1 MIKRFLFII
10 TVLLTANAFAQEG
23 NTSPYSYYG
32 IGLRE
37 FKGTVENQAMGGL
50 NILGDSIHTNL
61 SNPAGY
67 GALKLTNFA
76 LGGSRKDV
84 NLKED
89 QGKGTTASTTFDY
102 LSLSFPVSKQMGAGF
117 GLLPYSSVDYKINNT
132 SGGTYEQFYGRGGIN
147 RAFVTLGYE
156 FFNSL
161 RLGARGSYNFGNIR
175 RESIQ
180 DDDSQQYGIQEV
192 VRSDISG
199 ISLDFGLQYETKI
212 KSNLSIYSSLTY
224 SPELKLSSENR
235 REISS
240 IASVNRTTG
249 QVTVRETNALETTKT
264 DFNLPEETTVGLG
277 FGQQNKW
284 FAGAQYENIQAS
296 NFRNPSFSLQDVRY
310 DNASKYRLGGFF
322 VPRFNSISSYWERV
336 VYRAGVRYEETG
348 LNINGE
354 GINEF
359 GISFGLGL
367 PMGRAFSNANL
378 SFEYGQRGTTN
389 AGLIR
394 EDFFKI
400 GLSLSLNDKWFVP
413 FKFN

>member
-10 TVLLTANAFAQEG
+10 AVLLTANVFAQEG
-23 NTSPYSYYG
+23 DTSPYSYYG
-32 IGLRE
+32 IGLRG
-37 FKGTVENQAMGGL
+37 FRGTVENQAMGGI

-61 SNPAGY
+61 KNPAGY
-67 GALKLTNFA
+67 GALKLTNFT

-84 NLKED
+84 SLTDDN
-89 QGKGTTASTTFDY
+89 GKGTTASTTFDY
-102 LSLSFPVSKQMGAGF
+102 LSLSFPMSKKMGAGF
-117 GLLPYSSVDYKINNT
+117 GLLPYTSVDYKIRNT
-132 SGGTYEQFYGRGGIN
+132 DGGGYRQFSGRGGLN
-147 RAFVTLGYE
+147 RAFVSLGYE
-156 FFNSL
+156 LFNGF
-161 RLGARGSYNFGNIR
+161 RLGATGSYNFGNIR

-180 DDDSQQYGIQEV
+180 DDDTQQYGIQEI

-212 KSNLSIYSSLTY
+212 KENLSVYSSLSY

-235 REISS
+235 RELSS
-240 IASVNRTTG
+240 IYAVDRITG
-249 QVTVRETNALETTKT
+249 QVQIRETNTLSTTKT
-264 DFNLPEETTVGLG
+264 DFNLPSETTVGLG
-277 FGQQNKW
+277 LGEQNKW
-284 FAGAQYENIQAS
+284 FAGAEYGNTKAS
-296 NFRNPSFSLQDVRY
+296 TFTNPSFSLDDVRY
-310 DNASKYRLGGFF
+310 DDASKYRLGGFF
-322 VPRFNSISSYWERV
+322 IPKFNSISSYWERV
-336 VYRAGVRYEETG
+336 VYRAGVRFEETG
-348 LNINGE
+348 LNINNE

-367 PMGRAFSNANL
+367 PMGRTFSNANL

-389 AGLIR
+389 AGLIK